1 MIDSIEIQNYKSVLG
16 RGPSGD
22 GEPTVLRL
30 EDNITTLIGKNEAG
44 KSNILA
50 AMNRFGDKQ
59 PVTQE
64 ELSKYDLSAGESDY
78 DDFDTIKLLSVK
90 LDSGVKDRSD
100 NQVRSI
106 PWLLGP
112 YEVDDINGMPIIEE
126 FSDIPSVMSSKDD
139 AESGHLG
146 LSKAVKL
153 GDIVIHHY
161 ASGKHTIE
169 ISESEISPTSE
180 ETESLLDA
188 YDSPFDLGEFTD
200 YRYHEHIRLCWWF
213 IRNAGEV
220 AAMYLPDV
228 NIDTDDVESA
238 KTSIETSD
246 RIKYKLEKIQ
256 TRFQTADEPAESV
269 AELTGESESAP
280 PNFLEISESANQLLN
295 CLTRLENPTPYSD
308 LPTILDQSRIRLA
321 ESRYDLWEDSDS
333 MVIKGLCSHGA
344 IDLADYSAYNSD
356 RLKNALDQ
364 AVEEITT
371 SLNAFWDLNP
381 TERQEIETLTPNETE
396 RYEFNYELDGR
407 EIELTLKEGD
417 GPATPIRQRSD
428 GMRWII
434 TFLLSVM
441 AQPYEQSGGR
451 ETLVTLDDPGIYL
464 HPEAEKLLFR
474 GFFHVATQAQITY
487 TTHSPALIDRKEID
501 RLRII
506 DRETDESSGGKF
518 GTTISNDIDDA
529 KSDKGQVD
537 PLSTAR
543 EAVGWQLSDSLFQG
557 EETILLEGPSDK
569 KHLQIFHEHLKW
581 DEEKEQIFDDP
592 TFVNSGGDQL
602 PFLSRILVAEDVN
615 HVILMDD
622 DKLKKDYDEELE
634 ERIVYYDDIELS
646 GREALD
652 TVEIEDLF
660 DPDLIIEHAAT
671 YHEFDPAD
679 VKDAYPDDGGA
690 PIEKIIEGFI
700 DEDHP
705 ELAKK
710 QMSDDI
716 SSVMEDKLRSDPDDV
731 SETLARFRAVL
742 EKLHEELRASSEESA
757 STE

>member
-1 MIDSIEIQNYKSVLG
+1 VIHSIEIQNYKSVLG

-22 GEPTVLRL
+22 GEPTVLCL
-30 EDNITTLIGKNEAG
+30 EDDITTLLGKNEAG

-50 AMNRFGDKQ
+50 AINRFGDKQ

-64 ELSKYDLSAGESDY
+64 ELSKYDLSAGESNY
-78 DDFDTIKLLSVK
+78 EDFDTVKLLSVR
-90 LDSGVKDRSD
+90 LNSGVKNRSD

-112 YEVDDINGMPIIEE
+112 YEVEDINGIPIIEE
-126 FSDIPSVMSSKDD
+126 FSDIPSIFPSEGEL
-139 AESGHLG
+139 ESGHLG
-146 LSKAVKL
+146 LSKAIKRGNV
-153 GDIVIHHY
+153 VIHHF

-169 ISESEISPTSE
+169 VIDSERSPTSE
-180 ETESLLDA
+180 ETESLLAA
-188 YDSPFDLGEFTD
+188 YDSALHLEEFID
-200 YRYHEHIRLCWWF
+200 YRYHEHLRLCWWF
-213 IRNAGEV
+213 IINAAEV
-220 AAMYLPDV
+220 AAKFLPEV
-228 NIDTDDVESA
+228 NIDTDEVESA
-238 KTSIETSD
+238 DRSSEISD
-246 RIKYKLEKIQ
+246 LIKYKLENIHS
-256 TRFQTADEPAESV
+256 TFQTADEPEESV
-269 AELTGESESAP
+269 IELTGEYESDP
-280 PNFLEISESANQLLN
+280 PNFLEISKSADQLLKR
-295 CLTRLENPTPYSD
+295 LTGLENPTPYSD
-308 LPTILDQSRIRLA
+308 LPRILDQSRIRLA

-333 MVIKGLCSHGA
+333 MVVKGLCSRGA

-356 RLKNALDQ
+356 RLKEALDQ

-381 TERQEIETLTPNETE
+381 TERKEIETLTPYETE

-417 GPATPIRQRSD
+417 EPATPISQRSD

-434 TFLLSVM
+434 TFLLSVI

-451 ETLVTLDDPGIYL
+451 ETLVTLDDPGIHL

-474 GFFHVATQAQITY
+474 AFFYVTTQAQITY

-506 DRETDESSGGKF
+506 DRETDESSCGKF

-529 KSDKGQVD
+529 KSEEEQVD

-557 EETILLEGPSDK
+557 EETILVEGPSDK
-569 KHLQIFHEHLKW
+569 KYLQTFHEYLKW
-581 DEEKEQIFDDP
+581 DEEKEQILGDP

-602 PFLSRILVAEDVN
+602 PFLSRILAAEDVN
-615 HVILMDD
+615 HVISMDD
-622 DKLKKDYDEELE
+622 DKLQKDYDEELE
-634 ERIVYYDDIELS
+634 ERIVYYNDIELA

-660 DPDLIIEHAAT
+660 NPDLIIEHAAT
-671 YHEFDPAD
+671 YHEFHPAD
-679 VKDAYPDDGGA
+679 VRDAYPDDGRA
-690 PIEKIIEGFI
+690 PIEKIIECFI
-700 DEDHP
+700 DEEHP

-731 SETLARFRAVL
+731 SETIARFRAVL
-742 EKLHEELRASSEESA
+742 EKLHEELQASSEESA